1 MLYYIFNTQK
11 DTRMNTF
18 FDIKTP
24 NMTVRDLRNALSAR
38 MKYDKEVADFSV
50 NFDDGLII
58 QDNDGVDWYIT
69 LEAAE

>member
-1 MLYYIFNTQK
+1 
-11 DTRMNTF
+11 
-18 FDIKTP
+18 
-24 NMTVRDLRNALSAR
+24 MTVRDLRNALSAR

>member
-1 MLYYIFNTQK
+1 
-11 DTRMNTF
+11 MNTF

-24 NMTVRDLRNALSAR
+24 NMTVRDLRDALSAR
-38 MKYDKEVADFSV
+38 IKYDKAVADFSV

>member
-1 MLYYIFNTQK
+1 
-11 DTRMNTF
+11 MNTF

-24 NMTVRDLRNALSAR
+24 NMTVRDLRNALSER

>member
-1 MLYYIFNTQK
+1 
-11 DTRMNTF
+11 MNTF

-24 NMTVRDLRNALSAR
+24 NMTVRDLRDALSAR
-38 MKYDKEVADFSV
+38 IKHDKEVADFSV

-69 LEAAE
+69 LESA

>member
-1 MLYYIFNTQK
+1 
-11 DTRMNTF
+11 MNPI

-38 MKYDKEVADFSV
+38 MEYDNEVADFSV

-69 LEAAE
+69 LEVA